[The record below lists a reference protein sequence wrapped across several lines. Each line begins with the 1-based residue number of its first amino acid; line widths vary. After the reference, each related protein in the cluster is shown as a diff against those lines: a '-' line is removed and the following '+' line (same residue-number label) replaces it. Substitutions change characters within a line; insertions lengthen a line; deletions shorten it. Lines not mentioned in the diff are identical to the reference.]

1 MGASFL
7 NLVATKVTI
16 KGEEQKFVS
25 LRLHQSFNKHHD
37 FTVIVNYLSPNN
49 TFQQTPE
56 KFINFIGET
65 ITISF
70 THRQTSDSY
79 VFEGVVT
86 KVEMIG
92 SEGEAGGIAIHGE
105 SPTILFDSNCTLDSW
120 TEQSLSAIINEAT
133 QEYGNEKIVIA
144 PKYTN
149 PISYLAQYN
158 ESAFA
163 FMNRLSLLYGEWFYY
178 DGNKIYFGKPENIN
192 TAKLQYD
199 VDLEEV
205 RLIANMVPGKS
216 ARYDYVAQENKEHN
230 ADTPAKPERMSDLQ
244 SIAHARSEK
253 AYPVKVISPA
263 NPHIKDKAE
272 LDDQMK
278 RVRNASGARL
288 LNISGTG
295 KTCRIRIG
303 EIIDVSFPDKMK
315 LSPLGKYLVTEII
328 HEVHRDGHYSNTFF
342 GIPSDTTNLPV
353 SDVRFPT
360 AMPELAT
367 VQENKDEK
375 GQGRVKVHFQW
386 QKGNKTTNWIRVQS
400 PNAGTS
406 DAVSKNRGLV
416 FVPEIGDQVMIG
428 YEHGNPDRPYVSG
441 AMFHSESGQ
450 GGGDNNQLK
459 TIITRSGN
467 AIIFNDEAGSITI
480 KDQTGKQLILLDGKD
495 SITIMAKKSVI
506 ITNESESII
515 AMEDKSIGMKAETI
529 CLEAEKNIAFVSGDE
544 NLIISKEK
552 TAIATTGTNIK
563 VEAQSQYEQTS
574 KAGTVTANNMS
585 IEGTADVTVTGGIVK
600 INS

>member
-178 DGNKIYFGKPENIN
+178 DGNKIYFGKPKNIN

-342 GIPSDTTNLPV
+342 GIPGDTTNLPV

-375 GQGRVKVHFQW
+375 GKEELRCTFNGKKAAKLQIGSEYKALM
-386 QKGNKTTNWIRVQS
+386 
-400 PNAGTS
+400 PE
-406 DAVSKNRGLV
+406 LV
-416 FVPEIGDQVMIG
+416 MP
-428 YEHGNPDRPYVSG
+428 
-441 AMFHSESGQ
+441 
-450 GGGDNNQLK
+450 
-459 TIITRSGN
+459 
-467 AIIFNDEAGSITI
+467 
-480 KDQTGKQLILLDGKD
+480 
-495 SITIMAKKSVI
+495 
-506 ITNESESII
+506 
-515 AMEDKSIGMKAETI
+515 
-529 CLEAEKNIAFVSGDE
+529 
-544 NLIISKEK
+544 
-552 TAIATTGTNIK
+552 
-563 VEAQSQYEQTS
+563 
-574 KAGTVTANNMS
+574 
-585 IEGTADVTVTGGIVK
+585 
-600 INS
+600 